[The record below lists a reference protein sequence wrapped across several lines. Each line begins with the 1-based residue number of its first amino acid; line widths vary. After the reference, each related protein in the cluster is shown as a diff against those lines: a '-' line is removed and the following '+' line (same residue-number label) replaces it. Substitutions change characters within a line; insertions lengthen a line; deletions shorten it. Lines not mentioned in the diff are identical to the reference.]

1 MSFFDDSRIQK
12 KITSAKRIVVKVGT
26 SSLVYE
32 DGKLNFR
39 AFDLLARQLA
49 DLKNSGKQV
58 VLVSSG
64 AVAAGMGKLAL
75 SEKPSDISKK
85 QALAAIGQGFLMQV
99 YEKFFGEYGINV
111 AQVLLTKEDISHRDR
126 YLNAG
131 NTFRS
136 LFDYDI
142 VPIVNENDTTS
153 LNELKVGDNDTLA
166 ALTSCLVEADLLI
179 LLSDI
184 DGLYTANP
192 REDNNA
198 KRLDVVEEITPEI
211 EAMAGNAGSDLGTGG
226 MMTKIYAA
234 KIANSCGIPMVLA
247 NGSAQEIIFKIMNG
261 DRCCTVF
268 IPKDKAMVGKK
279 GWLAYGATSCGKII
293 IDDGALVALTKKGGS
308 LLPSGIKSVEGSFNR
323 GDIVAVYGQ
332 NDPSKEVAK
341 GFVNYNSSEIEKI
354 KGCQCCQI
362 ADILATD
369 DWEDEVIHRD
379 YMSVKT

>member
-1 MSFFDDSRIQK
+1 MDLKDKYNIK
-12 KITSAKRIVVKVGT
+12 KKFAAAKRVVVKVGT
-26 SSLVYE
+26 SSLVYAN
-32 DGKLNFR
+32 GKLNFR

-49 DLKNSGKQV
+49 DLKNSGRQV

-75 SEKPSDISKK
+75 AEKPSEISKK

-131 NTFRS
+131 NTFNA

-142 VPIVNENDTTS
+142 LPIVNENDTTS

-192 REDNNA
+192 RHDKNA
-198 KRLDVVEEITPEI
+198 ERIDVVEEITAEI
-211 EAMAGNAGSDLGTGG
+211 EAMAGSAGSCLGTGG
-226 MMTKIYAA
+226 MMTKIHAA

-247 NGSAQEIIFKIMNG
+247 DGSFPEIVFKVMKG
-261 DRCCTVF
+261 EDCGTVF
-268 IPKDKAMVGKK
+268 MPKNKAMVGKK
-279 GWLAYGATSCGKII
+279 GWLAYGAVSRGKII
-293 IDDGALVALTKKGGS
+293 IDDGALVALVKKGGS
-308 LLPSGIKSVEGSFNR
+308 LLPSGIKGVEGSFSA
-323 GDIVAVYGQ
+323 GDIVAVYGE
-332 NDPSKEVAK
+332 NNPAVEIAK
-341 GFVNYNSSEIEKI
+341 GFVNYNSSDIEKI
-354 KGCQCCQI
+354 KGCQCCEI
-362 ADILATD
+362 AGILEAAD
-369 DWEDEVIHRD
+369 YADEVIHRD
-379 YMSVKT
+379 YMSVKI